1 MKDSGLFVNMTP
13 MSWAS
18 IIFFVLAKVFG
29 MVGVCLG
36 FLGPEYRTV
45 GGILLG
51 IAIVSIFT
59 PVGCS
64 FVQMSKDKK
73 NFESEDMG
81 VRRVR
86 QLADMRFELEEE
98 IRELESRKSA
108 LKNLMFRKG

>member
-1 MKDSGLFVNMTP
+1 MKDSGLFTNMTS
-13 MSWAS
+13 MSWAA
-18 IIFFVLAKVFG
+18 IIFFILAKVFG
-29 MVGVCLG
+29 MIGVCLG
-36 FLGPEYRTV
+36 FMGPEYHTM
-45 GGILLG
+45 GGVLLG
-51 IAIVSIFT
+51 TAIVSIFT
-59 PVGCS
+59 SVGCS

>member
-1 MKDSGLFVNMTP
+1 MKDSGLFLNMTP

-59 PVGCS
+59 SVGCS
-64 FVQMSKDKK
+64 CQRIS
-73 NFESEDMG
+73 
-81 VRRVR
+81 
-86 QLADMRFELEEE
+86 
-98 IRELESRKSA
+98 IW
-108 LKNLMFRKG
+108 